1 MHKKNCAKN
10 PYTDP
15 EMKQYF
21 SSLPIFIQESILQ
34 SSLKFDD
41 LTHLQR
47 FVDNVNQ
54 GK

>member
-1 MHKKNCAKN
+1 MHKKN

-21 SSLPIFIQESILQ
+21 SSLPTLIQESILQ
-34 SSLKFDD
+34 SSLKFED
-41 LTHLQR
+41 LEHLRQ

-54 GK
+54 RS